1 MSRRQSNAAGAG
13 VSLFPFLSI
22 LACLIGILT
31 MMIQIIS
38 QTQNQPE
45 SERDPA
51 ELARAKEHQQLRADI
66 RKQQAE
72 IESARVMLMERNAA
86 LVELSELE
94 NKRIILRQQ
103 LAAKDAK
110 PKESDAALQKLLER
124 ILAQIAALRKE
135 RPALEKELAALK
147 AELEKR
153 KIKPDAKPLPVRIN
167 PAGSGLS
174 ASTRVLFIECNATG
188 VTLLDS
194 AGKKTPVAAAAIATD
209 GRLAAALNDLKSTR
223 DHLVL
228 FLIRKDGA
236 TTYRDAGSLAES
248 KFNLRI
254 GKLPVPTDGEID
266 LSLFL
271 RR

>member
-1 MSRRQSNAAGAG
+1 MSRRPSSAAGTG

-38 QTQNQPE
+38 EIQNQPE
-45 SERDPA
+45 SDRDPA

-72 IESARVMLMERNAA
+72 IEKSMAMLKERNAA
-86 LVELSELE
+86 LVELNELE
-94 NKRIILRQQ
+94 NQRIVLRQK
-103 LAAKDAK
+103 LAEKDTR

-135 RPALEKELAALK
+135 RPVLEKELAALK

-153 KIKPDAKPLPVRIN
+153 KIKPDTKPPPVRIN

-174 ASTRVLFIECNATG
+174 ANTRVVFIECNATG
-188 VTLLDS
+188 VTLIDAS
-194 AGKKTPVAAAAIATD
+194 GKKTPVAAAAIATD
-209 GRLAAALNDLKSTR
+209 SRLAAALNDLKSTR

-228 FLIRKDGA
+228 FLIRKDGP

>member
-1 MSRRQSNAAGAG
+1 MSRRPSNAAGTG

-31 MMIQIIS
+31 MMIRIIS
-38 QTQNQPE
+38 EIQNQPE

-66 RKQQAE
+66 RKQQEE
-72 IESARVMLMERNAA
+72 IEKSMAMLKERNAA
-86 LVELSELE
+86 LVELNELE
-94 NKRIILRQQ
+94 DKRIVLRRQ
-103 LAAKDAK
+103 LADKDAK

-135 RPALEKELAALK
+135 RPVLEKELAALK

-153 KIKPDAKPLPVRIN
+153 KIKPDAKPPPVRIN

-174 ASTRVLFIECNATG
+174 ANTRVVFIECNETG
-188 VTLLDS
+188 ITLLDS
-194 AGKKTPVAAAAIATD
+194 SGTKTPIARAAIPTD
-209 GRLAAALNDLKSTR
+209 NRLAAVFNETKSAA

-228 FLIRKDGA
+228 FLIRKDGQ
-236 TTYRDAGSLAES
+236 YSFRDAGAHAES